1 MWSSHKLWLG
11 RISLIIPFSLD
22 RVLRTLCS
30 WTGFCGDW
38 ICLGTPLLLP
48 LTATGNPASH
58 QQSSYI
64 LTTSQTLSHKCLICY
79 QTVSHKCLIC
89 YQTVSHK
96 LSDLLSDVQADSAL
110 GSLGLSIRPKVSGK
124 PDWISFSLLHSSTS
138 SKSLRQ
144 SFQSS
149 RVSGSH
155 SNSFGVCYSS
165 LHWFITFWKF
175 SLYKVH
181 YNLKATFG
189 QLHQ

>member
-22 RVLRTLCS
+22 RVLRTLYS
-30 WTGFCGDW
+30 WTGFCG
-38 ICLGTPLLLP
+38 LSVAGQGFVGTESVWALLLLP

-64 LTTSQTLSHKCLICY
+64 LTTSQTL
-79 QTVSHKCLIC
+79 SHKCLIC

-149 RVSGSH
+149 RVSQSD
-155 SNSFGVCYSS
+155 SNCFRVFYSS
-165 LHWFITFWKF
+165 RWFITLWKC

-181 YNLKATFG
+181 CNLKATFG